1 MTTVWPPIAYPTG
14 LDTFLP
20 ALLDGVDEVIDNHPN
35 TLAAGVIALESKLG
49 VDGGLISSVGGVE
62 FEGSLASPGNITVW
76 VDTILGPGNYNLY
89 YTDETG
95 TDYLIGGPGFVPGGG
110 TLDSAYDFGGPGV
123 GRFITASD
131 GSVVITVPNTSN
143 NVGLS
148 IIQNDTTNDLDALLI
163 TNNATFVSGSYSI
176 ELAGSNRSLA
186 AKDDGVNTGIN
197 LLYLANNAAPLGE
210 RLFNIIGHTIANEDV
225 RIYIEACQ
233 SGAGTGEGFV
243 QIEADAG
250 IYVGGVYTPYISIG
264 NNPFVDLINI
274 GANAVNSVASRIIN
288 IGHATPNNVL
298 TSIYAGANA
307 DLIFGARSGTVT
319 LNELGH
325 TSLVGFTA
333 TSIIGALNELK
344 TGVGAVTLDVA
355 YKASAGVAT
364 ITINA
369 GDINWNSTGA
379 YSSVFD
385 LTAATGTADGVHVE
399 NGTDYIRFDHAAAD
413 QIALTAEL
421 LSGVVNASTTFSLT
435 AAGATSDLTLG
446 GRGTTVTLNE
456 LGHTSLVGFTATSI
470 IGALNELKTGV
481 GAVTLDVAY
490 KASAGVATITIN
502 AGDINWNSTG
512 AYSSVFDLTAATGT
526 ADGVH
531 VENGTDYIRFDHAAA
546 DQIAL
551 TAELLSGV
559 VNASTTLILQSSGY
573 KIEHDGANYK
583 RTVYSGGKTTYHQ
596 APIELADDASF
607 TLPTSSSGWG
617 TFTLSE
623 NSEYAEIRWNGLG
636 DVYIKTS
643 SANVDTADTDG
654 KFCLYNDSGTV
665 RIKNRL
671 GSSKRC
677 FFDYDYNI
685 NYVTFSAT
693 DDLTL
698 KMTATAGAYVLVDWG
713 DLTSTTWVCD
723 GSEQTVLHNYAGA
736 GSYTVKIYGD
746 LESITTFNL
755 NNQANVAITTT
766 EISKLTS
773 LTRLVVY
780 QANLSGL
787 IQTLNA
793 LKSLTYLDVAF
804 NNLLIGTISGLTS
817 LSQLATG
824 LIYYCGALTGD
835 IRLFLSGSPLLTL
848 LALKPNP
855 GGAAYDMTY
864 TTGALQAF
872 AGADLDIR
880 STGLTSTMVDDFLID
895 FADGI
900 GTPIALNIAGTNA
913 ARTAA
918 SDAAKAVILATGC
931 VLTVNE

>member
-307 DLIFGARSGTVT
+307 DLIFGARSG
-319 LNELGH
+319 
-325 TSLVGFTA
+325 
-333 TSIIGALNELK
+333 
-344 TGVGAVTLDVA
+344 
-355 YKASAGVAT
+355 
-364 ITINA
+364 
-369 GDINWNSTGA
+369 
-379 YSSVFD
+379 
-385 LTAATGTADGVHVE
+385 
-399 NGTDYIRFDHAAAD
+399 
-413 QIALTAEL
+413 
-421 LSGVVNASTTFSLT
+421 
-435 AAGATSDLTLG
+435 
-446 GRGTTVTLNE
+446 TVTLNE